1 MKQPTSDFSTRFAP
15 SPTGYLH
22 LGHAAAALAVRG
34 AADAAEGEA
43 LLRIEDIDPTR
54 CRPEYTQAIFE
65 DLDWLSIRF
74 DGEVRV
80 QSDHFDD
87 YHRALESLIARG
99 LAYRCFL
106 SRAQVEA
113 DIARA
118 PHGLPAYLGP
128 SVPLSED
135 EEIERIEAGQPF
147 SWRLSLAAAQAELGP
162 EWERLGFIEG
172 GGGPQGGRGWVRA
185 RPERLGDIILARKD
199 APVAYHL
206 ACTHDD
212 ALQGISHVVRGVDL
226 FESTH
231 VHVLLQALMG
241 WPQPVYRHHPLKTDS
256 QGRRLAKRD
265 ATITLRALRGAGMT
279 PQDVLSA
286 ARL

>member
-1 MKQPTSDFSTRFAP
+1 MRTRFAP
-15 SPTGYLH
+15 SPTGRLH
-22 LGHAAAALAVRG
+22 LGHAASAFAVW
-34 AADAAEGEA
+34 DAARAEGGEVR
-43 LLRIEDIDPTR
+43 LRIEDIDQTR
-54 CRPEYTQAIFE
+54 CRPEYADAIVE
-65 DLDWLSIRF
+65 DLDWLAITF

-80 QSDHFDD
+80 QSGHFDD

-106 SRAQVEA
+106 SRSQIEA

-118 PHGLPAYLGP
+118 PHGAPVYLGP
-128 SVPLSED
+128 SAPLSPD
-135 EEIERIEAGQPF
+135 EEIMRIEAGQAF
-147 SWRLSLAAAQAELGP
+147 SWRLSLAASRAELGP
-162 EWERLGFIEG
+162 EWERLGFIEE
-172 GGGPQGGRGWVRA
+172 GRGPNGEHGWVSA
-185 RPERLGDIILARKD
+185 QPERLGDVILARKD

-212 ALQGISHVVRGVDL
+212 ALQDVSHVVRGVDL

-241 WPQPVYRHHPLKTDS
+241 WPLPVYRHHALKTDS
-256 QGRRLAKRD
+256 RGRRFAKRD
-265 ATITLRALRGAGMT
+265 TSITLRVLRAAGMT
-279 PQDVLSA
+279 PLDVLDA